1 MPPMEGVE
9 RVLLPGEIEDR
20 TFHERRKMGI
30 PIDEETWRKL
40 RGLAEELKVDLPRN
54 KMEE

>member
-1 MPPMEGVE
+1 
-9 RVLLPGEIEDR
+9 LPGEIEDR

-40 RGLAEELKVDLPRN
+40 RGLAEELNVDLPRT